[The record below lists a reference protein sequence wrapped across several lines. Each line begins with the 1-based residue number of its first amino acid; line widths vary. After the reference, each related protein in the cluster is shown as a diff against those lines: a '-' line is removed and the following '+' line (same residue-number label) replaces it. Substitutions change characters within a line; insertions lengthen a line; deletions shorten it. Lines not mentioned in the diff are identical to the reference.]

1 MPVNTK
7 AIRKR
12 IKSVTSTKKI
22 TKTMEMVATSKLKY
36 AQNAVMASTPY
47 STLLRSMMGEVA
59 SRVED
64 RSAFPLLK
72 EASDPRRTL
81 LFLMTGNRGLC
92 GGFNSNLIR
101 LGRRTYQ
108 AEVAAG
114 RAVTVFVAG
123 KKGVAALRWMG
134 VPMEKKYTDIPD
146 KPTYEDAERLA
157 EDLTGPF
164 LRGEVDRVLVVY
176 PEFKSLGSQPPTVLT
191 LCPLGGAAEGTA
203 AAAKDGAAEEA
214 GPDGA
219 VEFLFEPSP
228 LAILERLLPL
238 YVRLTV
244 YRVLVSSVASEQIA
258 RRTAMKLATD
268 NADEMVTLLTRNY
281 NKARQGQI
289 TQELA
294 EIIGGAEA
302 LSK

>member
-1 MPVNTK
+1 VPVNTK

-36 AQNAVMASTPY
+36 AQDAVQASTPY
-47 STLLRSMMGEVA
+47 SKLLRSMMAEVA
-59 SRVED
+59 ARVED
-64 RSAFPLLK
+64 RTAFPLLK
-72 EASDPRRTL
+72 EAADPKRTL
-81 LFLMTGNRGLC
+81 LFVMTSNRGLC
-92 GGFNSNLIR
+92 GGFNANLIR

-114 RAVTVFVAG
+114 RAVTLYVAG
-123 KKGVAALRWMG
+123 KKGIAALRWLG
-134 VPMEKKYTDIPD
+134 VPVEKKYTDLPD
-146 KPTYEDAERLA
+146 KPTYPDAEKFA
-157 EDLTGPF
+157 DDLTGPF

-176 PEFKSLGSQPPTVLT
+176 PEFRSLGSQPPTVLT
-191 LCPLGGAAEGTA
+191 LCPLGGASEGTSLD
-203 AAAKDGAAEEA
+203 AKAGAP
-214 GPDGA
+214 GGA
-219 VEFLFEPSP
+219 EFLFEPSP

-244 YRVLVSSVASEQIA
+244 YRVLVSTVASEQIA

-281 NKARQGQI
+281 NKARQAMI

-294 EIIGGAEA
+294 EIIGGAAA

>member
-1 MPVNTK
+1 VPVNTK

-36 AQNAVMASTPY
+36 AQDAVQASTPY
-47 STLLRSMMGEVA
+47 SKLLRSMMAEVA
-59 SRVED
+59 ARVED
-64 RSAFPLLK
+64 RTAFPLLK
-72 EASDPRRTL
+72 EAADPKRTL
-81 LFLMTGNRGLC
+81 LFVMTSNRGLC
-92 GGFNSNLIR
+92 GGFNANLIR

-114 RAVTVFVAG
+114 RAVTLYVAG
-123 KKGVAALRWMG
+123 KKGIAALRWLG
-134 VPMEKKYTDIPD
+134 VPVEKKYTDLPD
-146 KPTYEDAERLA
+146 KPTYPDAEKFA
-157 EDLTGPF
+157 DDLTGPF

-191 LCPLGGAAEGTA
+191 LCPLSGSSPASADAAAPGGA
-203 AAAKDGAAEEA
+203 
-214 GPDGA
+214 
-219 VEFLFEPSP
+219 EFLFEPSP

-244 YRVLVSSVASEQIA
+244 YRVLVSTVASEQIA

-281 NKARQGQI
+281 NKARQAMI

-294 EIIGGAEA
+294 EIIGGAAA